1 MTRFGLTSLAFVLG
15 LACALPAATT
25 LAQAQGTRDPA
36 NARNLFDQQ
45 DPNKSRLNDP
55 ANARNLYDQ
64 QDPKNSRL
72 NDPANARNLTD
83 QQDPKNSRLNDPN
96 ARRDPADGRGTSDKD
111 SKRDVK

>member
-1 MTRFGLTSLAFVLG
+1 MTRIGLKPLAFFLG
-15 LACALPAATT
+15 FACAVPATT
-25 LAQAQGTRDPA
+25 MAQAQGTR
-36 NARNLFDQQ
+36 
-45 DPNKSRLNDP
+45 DP

-83 QQDPKNSRLNDPN
+83 QQDPKNSRLNDPAN
-96 ARRDPADGRGTSDKD
+96 ARNVNDPGDRRDPADGRGPDDKD